1 MINAYFW
8 SLEMYEILDQCVR
21 ISGKCI
27 HLTMS
32 WFFRHLSTICHTP
45 ALPWWEDRDITD
57 GVLFPVG
64 KRF

>member
-1 MINAYFW
+1 
-8 SLEMYEILDQCVR
+8 MYEILDQCVR